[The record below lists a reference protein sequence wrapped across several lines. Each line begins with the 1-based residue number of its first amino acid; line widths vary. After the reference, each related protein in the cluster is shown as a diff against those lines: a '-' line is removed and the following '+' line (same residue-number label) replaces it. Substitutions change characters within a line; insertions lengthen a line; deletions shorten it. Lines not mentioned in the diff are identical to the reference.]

1 MGPAIVSQPDGP
13 RTDALVEAE
22 GDREAIHWR
31 RPSFNLSWGQWA
43 HLDTTTRRGSA
54 KRNAAFTLQ
63 HGAMLTTRQPE
74 GCVPVAVSRCA
85 PNHPPSN
92 MVVDIAADGGDTHQA
107 VFMTYAL
114 LSALVILAMSGCA
127 PAGPQTQTI
136 TVDAQQE
143 GRTFEGIGAVSAG
156 ASSRLLIEYP
166 EPQRSQVLDYLFKPN
181 YGAALQHL
189 KVEVGGDVN

>member
-43 HLDTTTRRGSA
+43 HLDTNTRRGSA

-74 GCVPVAVSRCA
+74 GCVPVVVSRCA
-85 PNHPPSN
+85 CPRCGCYFR
-92 MVVDIAADGGDTHQA
+92 VDFGT
-107 VFMTYAL
+107 TL
-114 LSALVILAMSGCA
+114 PLNS
-127 PAGPQTQTI
+127 PA
-136 TVDAQQE
+136 
-143 GRTFEGIGAVSAG
+143 R
-156 ASSRLLIEYP
+156 
-166 EPQRSQVLDYLFKPN
+166 
-181 YGAALQHL
+181 
-189 KVEVGGDVN
+189 

>member
-74 GCVPVAVSRCA
+74 GCVPVVVSRCA
-85 PNHPPSN
+85 WPLWPRSICQDNHERVCN
-92 MVVDIAADGGDTHQA
+92 ATG
-107 VFMTYAL
+107 
-114 LSALVILAMSGCA
+114 SALRTEGALRRFDVAE
-127 PAGPQTQTI
+127 AGR
-136 TVDAQQE
+136 E
-143 GRTFEGIGAVSAG
+143 FLLRKHW
-156 ASSRLLIEYP
+156 SRLLG
-166 EPQRSQVLDYLFKPN
+166 RT
-181 YGAALQHL
+181 YGALPKSL
-189 KVEVGGDVN
+189 

>member
-63 HGAMLTTRQPE
+63 HGAMLKTRQPK
-74 GCVPVAVSRCA
+74 GCVPVVVSRCA
-85 PNHPPSN
+85 PS
-92 MVVDIAADGGDTHQA
+92 AARPTKR
-107 VFMTYAL
+107 
-114 LSALVILAMSGCA
+114 
-127 PAGPQTQTI
+127 
-136 TVDAQQE
+136 VDARS
-143 GRTFEGIGAVSAG
+143 RTHKVAANESA
-156 ASSRLLIEYP
+156 AKAMIA
-166 EPQRSQVLDYLFKPN
+166 EPCRIKP
-181 YGAALQHL
+181 AI
-189 KVEVGGDVN
+189 

>member
-74 GCVPVAVSRCA
+74 GCVPVVVSRCA
-85 PNHPPSN
+85 PCRPYAGLVLAPQKPDGHRGSLDSVFGSDWFSPTTRVHS
-92 MVVDIAADGGDTHQA
+92 AA
-107 VFMTYAL
+107 
-114 LSALVILAMSGCA
+114 
-127 PAGPQTQTI
+127 
-136 TVDAQQE
+136 
-143 GRTFEGIGAVSAG
+143 SAG
-156 ASSRLLIEYP
+156 SR
-166 EPQRSQVLDYLFKPN
+166 RDR
-181 YGAALQHL
+181 HL
-189 KVEVGGDVN
+189 GR

>member
-74 GCVPVAVSRCA
+74 GCVPVVVSRCA
-85 PNHPPSN
+85 PLSRSDGLLIVKSSQRPQVHLNRTKRANLPGNTFTRFMVPPHTGHFNASPFMGVKN
-92 MVVDIAADGGDTHQA
+92 RPYHAAPYCRRSSILISH
-107 VFMTYAL
+107 AL
-114 LSALVILAMSGCA
+114 WRLRSVLI
-127 PAGPQTQTI
+127 
-136 TVDAQQE
+136 
-143 GRTFEGIGAVSAG
+143 RTSTFS
-156 ASSRLLIEYP
+156 ASSLVNRKLAGSACSQTPHRL
-166 EPQRSQVLDYLFKPN
+166 
-181 YGAALQHL
+181 
-189 KVEVGGDVN
+189 